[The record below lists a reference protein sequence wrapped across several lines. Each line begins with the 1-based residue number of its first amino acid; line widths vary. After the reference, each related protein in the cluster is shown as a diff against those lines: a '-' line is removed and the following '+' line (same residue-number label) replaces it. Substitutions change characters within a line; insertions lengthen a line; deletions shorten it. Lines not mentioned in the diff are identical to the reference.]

1 MTKWFPDTYLWSYG
15 SDADEVVIEYD
26 VQEAMESF
34 ASPDYLFYG
43 KSHIVQ
49 LYRKNG
55 CKKPF
60 LFAFNTTTTKGNRP
74 KWNPA

>member
-43 KSHIVQ
+43 KSHTIKQ
-49 LYRKNG
+49 LY
-55 CKKPF
+55 CKKMSVG
-60 LFAFNTTTTKGNRP
+60 K
-74 KWNPA
+74 

>member
-43 KSHIVQ
+43 KSHTIKQ
-49 LYRKNG
+49 LY
-55 CKKPF
+55 C
-60 LFAFNTTTTKGNRP
+60 L
-74 KWNPA
+74 